1 MPHFRKFHSIAA
13 LCGDGLRP
21 ELQALFERLAVDQ
34 HSELFARGDGMV
46 QSGPDPIAAEARLS
60 QATGETR
67 PTNAEGAPRLATG
80 RKCLSQV

>member
-21 ELQALFERLAVDQ
+21 ELQALFERLDPHA
-34 HSELFARGDGMV
+34 ELFVGSDGMV
-46 QSGPDPIAAEARLS
+46 QSGPDPIAAEAPLS

-67 PTNAEGAPRLATG
+67 PSNAEGAPRLATG